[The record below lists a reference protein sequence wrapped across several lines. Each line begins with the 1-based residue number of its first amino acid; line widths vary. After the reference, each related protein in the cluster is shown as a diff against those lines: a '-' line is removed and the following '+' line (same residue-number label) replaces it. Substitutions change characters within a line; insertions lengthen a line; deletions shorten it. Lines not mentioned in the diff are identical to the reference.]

1 MVPQG
6 RETVSLQGI
15 GTGEVGPP
23 VSSTQNGPGLL
34 GLACP
39 ICPSQH
45 RLRTRPRGPPPSYT
59 SHLAVQHK
67 QLDALFG
74 GTAAHHRENKMW

>member
-6 RETVSLQGI
+6 GETMSLQGI

-23 VSSTQNGPGLL
+23 VSSTRNGPGFL
-34 GLACP
+34 GSACP
-39 ICPSQH
+39 MCPSQRCPH
-45 RLRTRPRGPPPSYT
+45 GPPPSYS

-74 GTAAHHRENKMW
+74 GTAAHRRENKMW